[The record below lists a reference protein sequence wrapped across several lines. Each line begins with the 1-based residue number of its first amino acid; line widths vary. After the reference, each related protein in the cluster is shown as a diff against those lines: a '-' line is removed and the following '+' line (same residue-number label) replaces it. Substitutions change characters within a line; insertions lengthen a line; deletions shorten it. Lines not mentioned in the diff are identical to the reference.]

1 MEGKTQDYEGVF
13 VYEQDSKRFHR
24 FRIEAGS
31 IVGSLYI
38 PKQLGGVP
46 KKITLTY
53 QGVKQTI
60 EDLEF
65 DLKFDSEEIKQKPK
79 IIRPNN

>member
-1 MEGKTQDYEGVF
+1 MEGKMQNSEGTF

-31 IVGSLYI
+31 IVGTLYI

-46 KKITLTY
+46 EKITLTY
-53 QGVKQTI
+53 QGARKNA
-60 EDLEF
+60 E
-65 DLKFDSEEIKQKPK
+65 SG
-79 IIRPNN
+79 